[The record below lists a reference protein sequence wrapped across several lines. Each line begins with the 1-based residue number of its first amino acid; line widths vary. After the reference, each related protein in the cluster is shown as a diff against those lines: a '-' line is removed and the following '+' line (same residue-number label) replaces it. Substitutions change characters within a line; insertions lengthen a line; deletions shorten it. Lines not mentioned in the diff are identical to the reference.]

1 MEEGFMNV
9 IARILVGG
17 LTGWLTGKAV
27 EVEGRI
33 NVVREGHVIDTI
45 YGIIGA
51 LIGEYLFFWIVIG
64 QGNALSSYTTAVLG
78 SITLVGAARLL
89 AARWHRVRS

>member
-1 MEEGFMNV
+1 MNV
-9 IARILVGG
+9 IVRIIVGA

-27 EVEGRI
+27 EVEGRTT
-33 NVVREGHVIDTI
+33 VVREGHVIDVI

-64 QGNALSSYTTAVLG
+64 QGNALSSYATAVLG